1 MSYVQIVTTAPSREE
16 ADRIA
21 RTLVQRRLAACAQ
34 ISGPID
40 STYRWQGAIESSREW
55 VCAAKTRR
63 ERFDDVARAIR
74 ECHSYT
80 VPEILAFPIAEG
92 SADYLAWIDAQV
104 EQDGARD

>member
-1 MSYVQIVTTAPSREE
+1 MSYVQIVTTTPSREE

-21 RTLVQRRLAACAQ
+21 QMLVQRRLAACAQ

-55 VCAAKTRR
+55 VCTAKTRR
-63 ERFDDVARAIR
+63 ERFDAVACAIR

-80 VPEILAFPIAEG
+80 VPEIIAFPIADG
-92 SADYLAWIDAQV
+92 SADYLAWLDAEV
-104 EQDGARD
+104 EGHGSE